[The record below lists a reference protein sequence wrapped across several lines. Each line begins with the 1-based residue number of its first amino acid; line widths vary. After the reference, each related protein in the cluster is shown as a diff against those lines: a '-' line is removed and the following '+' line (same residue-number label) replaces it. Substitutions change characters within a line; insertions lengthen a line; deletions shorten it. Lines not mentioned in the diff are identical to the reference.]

1 MYGFNMKKILFSP
14 DKLNYDRLNGLVPA
28 VVIDDNTGVVL
39 MVGFM
44 NKESL
49 SITNATGKVT
59 FYSRSRK
66 QLWTKGENS
75 GNFLNVVNIK
85 SDCDDDTLLIRAIP
99 DGPTCHSGD
108 YSCFK
113 EDQYPGI
120 SFINEL
126 YSIIQSRKKN
136 MPADSYTTKLFN
148 EGENR
153 IIQKVGEEAIETVI
167 AAMDKNKK
175 DLINETSDLVY
186 HLLVLLVEKNITI
199 KEIAEN
205 LQKRHKTD

>member
-1 MYGFNMKKILFSP
+1 MKKILFSP

>member
-1 MYGFNMKKILFSP
+1 MKKILFSP
-14 DKLNYDRLNGLVPA
+14 EKLNYDRLNGLVPA

-75 GNFLNVVNIK
+75 GNFLNVVDIK

-99 DGPTCHSGD
+99 DGPTCHTGD

-136 MPADSYTTKLFN
+136 MPADSYTTKLFK

-167 AAMDKNKK
+167 AAMDRNKK